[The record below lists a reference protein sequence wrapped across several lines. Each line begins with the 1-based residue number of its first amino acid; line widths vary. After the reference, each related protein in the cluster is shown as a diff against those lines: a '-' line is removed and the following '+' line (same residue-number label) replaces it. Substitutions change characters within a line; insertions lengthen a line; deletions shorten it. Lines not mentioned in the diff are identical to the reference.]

1 MDYTNKQMVLVVY
14 NLRYMKPPFTKN
26 NNLLA
31 NIAYID
37 GQNLR
42 KGTTKREPSWEA
54 DLKKTRFYLTRKY
67 NVTEAYYYMGY
78 RINDAKHE
86 AIYQEIEEAGF
97 ILKFRRHNV
106 EMRGEKKGNVDA
118 DIIFDI
124 MKRIYR
130 REPFDKIVLVSG
142 DGDYRMLVDF
152 LIEEE
157 RLEKMLF
164 PKFRYASS
172 LYKSITLKYFEDL
185 SISKTIKRIGKPKR
199 KKRR

>member
-1 MDYTNKQMVLVVY
+1 MKQSFVQ
-14 NLRYMKPPFTKN
+14 KN
-26 NNLLA
+26 ISTLG

-42 KGTTKREPSWEA
+42 KGTTKREPLWEV
-54 DLKKTRFYLTRKY
+54 DLKKTRFYLARKY

-78 RINDAKHE
+78 RINDAKHK
-86 AIYQEIEEAGF
+86 AIYQEIKAAGF

-118 DIIFDI
+118 DIIFEI

-152 LIEEE
+152 LIEEG

-172 LYKSITLKYFEDL
+172 LYKSITNEYFDNL
-185 SISKTIKRIGKPKR
+185 SKLETIERIGKPKR
-199 KKRR
+199 KRRKR

>member
-1 MDYTNKQMVLVVY
+1 
-14 NLRYMKPPFTKN
+14 MKLPFTKN

-42 KGTTKREPSWEA
+42 KGTTKREPSWLA
-54 DLKKTRFYLTRKY
+54 DLVKFRIYLKDKY
-67 NVTEAYYYMGY
+67 RVTEAYYYMGY
-78 RINDAKHE
+78 RIYDEKHE

-106 EMRGEKKGNVDA
+106 EMKGEKKGNVDA

-124 MKRIYR
+124 MKRIHR

-152 LIEEE
+152 LIEEG

-172 LYKSITLKYFEDL
+172 LYKSITYKYFENL
-185 SISKTIKRIGKPKR
+185 SRPKTIKRIGKPKR
-199 KKRR
+199 KKKR